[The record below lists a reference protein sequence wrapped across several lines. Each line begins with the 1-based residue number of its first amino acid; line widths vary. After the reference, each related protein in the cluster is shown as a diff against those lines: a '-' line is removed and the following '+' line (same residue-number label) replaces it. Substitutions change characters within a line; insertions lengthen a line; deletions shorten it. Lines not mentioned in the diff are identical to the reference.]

1 MLRTRLPCTA
11 NYASSSPASIET
23 IRAQSI
29 AKLPATTIQTVDY
42 AGTGSCD
49 NQPTWR
55 PTSDFDTTEHEAH
68 KSAPRRSNSTDVG
81 KPRSLNLT
89 TKRINR
95 SKLKSIFAKPRALVN
110 ATSTVG
116 DPLANVAEPFLQS
129 TIAFQPARTRAFET
143 FCKIRKPIRISSITP
158 ASVVLR
164 VTLRHLIARPYK
176 TTPPL
181 KMFCIL
187 AFHCIF
193 DFRISWQSSQNR
205 RDTPLPSPP
214 PPLGF

>member
-1 MLRTRLPCTA
+1 MQAAPPLLLEHPCSIKSRNCPQRLP
-11 NYASSSPASIET
+11 
-23 IRAQSI
+23 
-29 AKLPATTIQTVDY
+29 QTVGY

-49 NQPTWR
+49 KQPTWR

-68 KSAPRRSNSTDVG
+68 KSAPRRSNLTDVG

-181 KMFCIL
+181 KIFCIL

-193 DFRISWQSSQNR
+193 DFRISWQSGQNR

-214 PPLGF
+214 PPLGFENRI